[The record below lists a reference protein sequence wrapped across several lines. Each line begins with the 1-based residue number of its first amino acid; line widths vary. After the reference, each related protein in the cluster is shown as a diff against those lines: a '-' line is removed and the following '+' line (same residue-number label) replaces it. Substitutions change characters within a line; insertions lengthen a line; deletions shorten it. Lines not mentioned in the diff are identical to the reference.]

1 MDTVSPQALGSD
13 IEYPLRSN
21 ALSAK
26 SILGGRVALT
36 QSGGGPRELEWAQ
49 LCRVVQSGLGGDDT
63 PDNYQQPNLPLLH
76 TTGLSHILLQVGPYY
91 EDLNGEYRGEVGEVM
106 DEGNEGG
113 NVFIE

>member
-36 QSGGGPRELEWAQ
+36 LWDGGLIAEMER
-49 LCRVVQSGLGGDDT
+49 
-63 PDNYQQPNLPLLH
+63 
-76 TTGLSHILLQVGPYY
+76 
-91 EDLNGEYRGEVGEVM
+91 EVM
-106 DEGNEGG
+106 EAGAGRSEEPRLNSSHLR
-113 NVFIE
+113 ISRMPSSA